1 MGARGE
7 SGHELPR
14 ALCGLRPQA
23 VAVSFKRF
31 PVPDKCVV
39 LPEVEP
45 FLFCAVKVETLSRG
59 ERRALL
65 QARRKEARPVARELP
80 QIAVAHYA
88 NGVTVPEPK
97 PGFLLGSHRIKL
109 I

>member
-1 MGARGE
+1 M
-7 SGHELPR
+7 SL
-14 ALCGLRPQA
+14 
-23 VAVSFKRF
+23 KRF
-31 PVPDKCVV
+31 RVPYLCVV

-59 ERRALL
+59 ERRALS
-65 QARRKEARPVARELP
+65 QEGRKEARPVARELP

-88 NGVTVPEPK
+88 NGVTVPAPK
-97 PGFLLGSHRIKL
+97 PGFLLGSHRIR